1 MARSFLPILLLA
13 LAGAAAGF
21 FEAAAPRQE
30 AAGAVPINNNA
41 AAFPAEACGPRR
53 SSSSFD
59 EGLDNPDVASNMK
72 ITPSRKCGFCMGV
85 SSYRLASHC
94 RGSVNF
100 LPSISILL
108 KIICATFPPGLSS
121 PPCRSVV

>member
-30 AAGAVPINNNA
+30 AVAVPNKM
-41 AAFPAEACGPRR
+41 AFSAEAR
-53 SSSSFD
+53 SSPFD
-59 EGLDNPDVASNMK
+59 EGLDNPDVVSDMK

-85 SSYRLASHC
+85 SC
-94 RGSVNF
+94 RFSVHRPG
-100 LPSISILL
+100 PSIYFALCVL
-108 KIICATFPPGLSS
+108 HPAQY
-121 PPCRSVV
+121 V